1 MIKNYK
7 DYEPYS
13 VGDLVEFKYGRLGM
27 SVTKIGIVVDQ
38 SINYTK
44 DNLYKIKVK
53 EQDYWI
59 RSSHITLLSKAPK
72 GSSK

>member
-1 MIKNYK
+1 MIKK
-7 DYEPYS
+7 IEPYNI
-13 VGDLVEFKYGRLGM
+13 GDLVEFKYGRLGA
-27 SVTKIGIVVDQ
+27 SVSRVGIVVEQ

-53 EQDYWI
+53 GKDYWI

-72 GSSK
+72 GVSK

>member
-1 MIKNYK
+1 MIES
-7 DYEPYS
+7 YEPYN
-13 VGDLVEFKYGRLGM
+13 VGDLVEFNYGRLGA
-27 SVTKIGIVVDQ
+27 SVKLVGIVVEQ

-53 EQDYWI
+53 EKDYWI

>member
-1 MIKNYK
+1 MIKK
-7 DYEPYS
+7 IEPYN

-27 SVTKIGIVVDQ
+27 AITKVGIVVEQ

-53 EQDYWI
+53 EKDYWI

-72 GSSK
+72 GVPK

>member
-1 MIKNYK
+1 MIKK
-7 DYEPYS
+7 IEPYS
-13 VGDLVEFKYGRLGM
+13 VGDLVEFKYGRLGA
-27 SVTKIGIVVDQ
+27 SVSRVGIVVEQ

-53 EQDYWI
+53 GKDYWI

-72 GSSK
+72 GVSK

>member
-1 MIKNYK
+1 MIKK
-7 DYEPYS
+7 IEPYN

-27 SVTKIGIVVDQ
+27 AVTKVGIVVEL

-44 DNLYKIKVK
+44 DNLYKINVK
-53 EQDYWI
+53 DKDYWI

-72 GSSK
+72 GVSK

>member
-1 MIKNYK
+1 MIKEI
-7 DYEPYS
+7 EPYN

-27 SVTKIGIVVDQ
+27 AVTKVGIVVEQ
-38 SINYTK
+38 SLNYTK

-53 EQDYWI
+53 EEDYWI

-72 GSSK
+72 AVSK